1 MTAALA
7 TIADK
12 GSSLDGLAW
21 PVIGV
26 LLFLGL
32 CVVLA
37 YAIWLEEYEK
47 RRRKDRK

>member
-7 TIADK
+7 TISDK
-12 GSSLDGLAW
+12 GSVVSWTVFWWL
-21 PVIGV
+21 V
-26 LLFLGL
+26 FLGL

-47 RRRKDRK
+47 RRKDRK